1 MKRKD
6 RCLITLVGIRQAREG
21 YAFIHRGA
29 SARCRG
35 CERYRVCIGNLEV
48 GRVYKVVG
56 LRERV
61 FPCELHE
68 VGVRVVEVVEADVSA
83 TIPAKLAI
91 EGAVITFQP
100 QECDVRTCRSHEF
113 CVPHG
118 LVGGDRCTI
127 LEVGES
133 VSCFKG
139 LSLVR
144 VVLRRLPAS

>member
-6 RCLITLVGIRQAREG
+6 RRLITLVGIRQAREG

-29 SARCRG
+29 SPRCRG

-48 GRVYKVVG
+48 GRVYEVVG

-61 FPCELHE
+61 FPCELHGA
-68 VGVRVVEVVEADVSA
+68 GVRVVEVVEADVC
-83 TIPAKLAI
+83 TILPPKLAI
-91 EGAVITFQP
+91 EGAIITFQP
-100 QECDVRTCRSHEF
+100 QECDIRTCRSHEL

-118 LVGGDRCTI
+118 LTGGDRCTI
-127 LEVGES
+127 LEVVES
-133 VSCFKG
+133 VSCFKD